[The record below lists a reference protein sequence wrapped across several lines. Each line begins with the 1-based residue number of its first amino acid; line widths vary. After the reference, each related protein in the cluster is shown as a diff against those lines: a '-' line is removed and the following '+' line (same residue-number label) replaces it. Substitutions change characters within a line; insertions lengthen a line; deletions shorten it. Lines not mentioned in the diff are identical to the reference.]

1 MKKYIYEPD
10 VNDIDEM
17 VRELARK
24 NMAQAVMLL
33 SGVTHDYDYLVLDE
47 PESEHESAN
56 QDFVSTR
63 SDVETQMEKIT
74 ESLDLVAKNFL
85 HFYVK
90 CSKGDGNKMEN
101 VLVNILLQEA
111 QNSLHKRYTC
121 VVSAG

>member
-1 MKKYIYEPD
+1 MKKYFHEPD
-10 VNDIDEM
+10 VNDIDDM
-17 VRELARK
+17 VRELVRR
-24 NMAQAVMLL
+24 NMVQATTFL
-33 SGVTHDYDYLVLDE
+33 SGVAHDYDYLVLDE

-56 QDFVSTR
+56 QGFASAR
-63 SDVETQMEKIT
+63 SEVETQMEKIT

-101 VLVNILLQEA
+101 ALVNIFLQEA